1 MTNTLAPGNLPD
13 GVSIIIPCRNAVS
26 NLALTLTSLEK
37 QAMDVPMEVLL
48 VTAEGDDDS
57 AQLASKHAIGK
68 KWPVRILHGVE
79 SMADKYNLGCAEARY
94 GIVVTMHAD
103 CYVESSTAL
112 SDIIRPL
119 GSHGVVA
126 VIPKVCLPAGVWD
139 QMPFWDK
146 VANARYVGNFS
157 QGLTGKF
164 NAIKRDVLLS
174 LGGFDSQHFFSAG
187 EDDDMQVRLNQAG
200 VIVCS
205 EVEVIHAHHVVERA
219 DILWSLLRKQI
230 QLGQGTGA
238 VIHKQW
244 HWFRWKMF
252 LSYFFA
258 HAPKLLLC
266 IGVFIPVISS
276 YALALLFLLGII
288 YSWRVFRLRDIRVLA
303 VPFVNIMIFYC
314 YSAGFITGLVS
325 GRQRF
330 Q

>member
-1 MTNTLAPGNLPD
+1 MTDKMLLCDASDGISIVIPFCNNAGTIAKTL
-13 GVSIIIPCRNAVS
+13 S
-26 NLALTLTSLEK
+26 SLEK
-37 QAMDVPMEVLL
+37 QAIDMPVEVLL
-48 VTAEGDDDS
+48 VNAESNDDS
-57 AQLASKHAIGK
+57 VKRASEHTVGRR
-68 KWPVRILHGVE
+68 WPVRILPGRRGL
-79 SMADKYNLGCAEARY
+79 AYNYNLGVTAAQY
-94 GIVVTMHAD
+94 GIVIIMHAD

-112 SDIIRPL
+112 ADIIRPL
-119 GSHGVVA
+119 SRREVVA
-126 VIPKVCLPAGVWD
+126 VIPKVWLPAGVWD

-146 VANARYVGNFS
+146 VASARLIGRFT
-157 QGLTGKF
+157 QGLNGKF
-164 NAIKRDVLLS
+164 DAIRRSVLADIS
-174 LGGFDSQHFFSAG
+174 GFDSQHFFSAG